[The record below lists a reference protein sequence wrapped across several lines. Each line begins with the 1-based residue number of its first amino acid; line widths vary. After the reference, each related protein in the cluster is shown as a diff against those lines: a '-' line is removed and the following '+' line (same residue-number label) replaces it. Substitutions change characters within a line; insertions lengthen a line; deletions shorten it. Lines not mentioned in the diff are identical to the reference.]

1 MHVQAIPLRVPDPQA
16 AITALLGHVKQ
27 AAKTLFFAAGSAT
40 LAKETDPRAAAAAVA
55 VAIAECAGPLD
66 AHAEAVL
73 CREFRQVLRARD
85 GRALLTHGRRLTRNA
100 ADPHMVCDR
109 VAHLLNTQLWRAQK
123 ESLLEMVLRT
133 SGSSPLQRQ
142 AAHHLKTRLC
152 L

>member
-16 AITALLGHVKQ
+16 AINALVRQVKR
-27 AAKTLFFAAGSAT
+27 AAKTLLFSVKSGA
-40 LAKETDPRAAAAAVA
+40 LAKENDPRAAAAAVA

-66 AHAEAVL
+66 AHAEAAL

-85 GRALLTHGRRLTRNA
+85 GRELLNHGRRLTRNA
-100 ADPHMVCDR
+100 EDPHMVCDC
-109 VAHLLNTQLWRAQK
+109 VSHLLNKQLWRAQK
-123 ESLLEMVLRT
+123 ESLLELVVRT

-142 AAHHLKTRLC
+142 AANHLKARLC